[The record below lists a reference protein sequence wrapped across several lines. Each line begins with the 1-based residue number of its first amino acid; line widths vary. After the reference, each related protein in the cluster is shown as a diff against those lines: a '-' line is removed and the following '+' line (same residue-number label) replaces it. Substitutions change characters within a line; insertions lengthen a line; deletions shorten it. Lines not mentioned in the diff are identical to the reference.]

1 MKKRDLVTT
10 LTSGRHSD
18 RFMLAILMTVGCLL
32 CCTPA
37 KAQDDEKLL
46 MSITTLTDTLRFSV
60 AADEI
65 PGTLRVDYGNGNVKT
80 FDIPVGV
87 KTEIE
92 GIATS
97 PETERVVKVYGN
109 ENMINSFYCTYY
121 GLTALDLSGC
131 PKLTDITC
139 DHNELTSLDISRNPE
154 LVWLNANDN
163 SISNITFPTTSKIQ
177 TLWLNGNPIN
187 SINVSGMP
195 ELLDLRLIECG
206 ELRNLN
212 VSSNPK
218 LTRLEAPGT
227 GIYSIDV
234 SNNPELLILDVTM
247 SNIYKIDVT
256 KNTKLAQLG
265 VGHLPNSNYK
275 LSSLDVSNNPALFY
289 LNASG
294 NRLTEI
300 DLSHNPELQALNIWE
315 NQLTSI
321 DLTNNPKIKQIM
333 IRDNYLNFNTL
344 PINENL
350 TYYIYNPQKPVQVA
364 HEYAA
369 GSQLDL
375 SKEIYNPDYKIGLS
389 LFLTSSH
396 IYQDPGTPLEEG
408 VDYEFENGIVKFLKI
423 QNDSVYCAVEHEKF
437 PDMVLK
443 TTRFMVRNPQDIGKS
458 SLAFEF
464 TPDKEPASQLLI
476 RMVAYNPDSKVEV
489 DFGDGNRQEY
499 KIGTSSSDYILGNLK
514 GETVKVYT
522 FPGTNIKEL
531 NLQSGSISSIDLTRM
546 HGLQSLDLSDNKL
559 AEIDL
564 SKNFSLQTLKINR
577 NQLTSLELND
587 QNMLTTLD
595 CSENQ
600 LSNLTFGG
608 TVRGISSLNCSSNN
622 LEHLDVTSLYTLT
635 NLQARNN
642 HISEMRLFNNAE
654 LTTLYLDDNDLET
667 LDLTYNAKLNFL
679 SITGNYF
686 KFSTIPT
693 NTARYF
699 TYNRQKDILIPSIG
713 HTVNLSSEQA
723 VHDVSSDTD
732 VATVYVWKDASGK
745 KLYEGDEYTISN
757 GVTTFL
763 GPDYDD
769 LGEVYCEMTNQVYS
783 GLTLKTTC
791 IKPADLPSTVLA
803 ELDVRADAGTP
814 VSLNMAA
821 AKPTPVYVDF
831 GDGNMKECFLKTT
844 YRIFDAT
851 LGSEKKIKVYCYD
864 IADAPVTV
872 FSLMNLDLNSV
883 DISNLT
889 EVYCLNFCNTG
900 LKSLDISKNLKIQE
914 LLMADNR
921 FTEMD
926 LSEHTEIK
934 TLNVRNNRLTKMPSG
949 LGNHLSVLGID
960 GNKLSE
966 ADFSQLPNLRVLSA
980 SNNNFQTLDLTNNIN
995 IQQADLSNNAL
1006 KSVQL
1011 PENHQ
1016 LTVLHLSNNNFRFS
1030 TLPSIDG
1037 NLYFKYSPQ
1046 ADIEAT
1052 SNGNLVDLSAEYNV
1066 FGALT
1071 DYVWKDASGELKAG
1085 SDYKVE
1091 NGVTEFLTKPE
1102 GLVTCMMTN
1111 SLYPDLTL
1119 CTLPIN
1125 IDFSGIAE
1133 VNEDSDYSIRVSDNT
1148 IYIYHSTAAKAEIY
1162 NMEGQTVRNL
1172 GYFTGTSEVSG
1183 LTAGIY
1189 VIRHTIDTT
1198 TRTSKVIIK

>member
-1 MKKRDLVTT
+1 MKKRDLTT
-10 LTSGRHSD
+10 SPASGRLYV
-18 RFMLAILMTVGCLL
+18 RFMPAILATVGCLI
-32 CCTPA
+32 CSTTV
-37 KAQDDEKLL
+37 KAQDVEKPL

-65 PGTLRVDYGNGNVKT
+65 PGTLRVDYGNGNIKT

-92 GIATS
+92 GITTS
-97 PETERVVKVYGN
+97 QETERVVKVYGN
-109 ENMINSFYCTYY
+109 ENIINSFYCTYY

-139 DHNELTSLDISRNPE
+139 NHNELKSLDVSNNPE
-154 LVWLNANDN
+154 LLWLNANDN
-163 SISNITFPTTSKIQ
+163 KINNITFPTNSKIQ
-177 TLWLNGNPIN
+177 TLWLNGNPI
-187 SINVSGMP
+187 SYVNVSGMP
-195 ELLDLRLIECG
+195 ELLDLRLNNCG
-206 ELRNLN
+206 QLRSLN

-218 LTRLEAPGT
+218 LTRLEASST

-234 SNNPELLILDVTM
+234 SNNPELFILDVTL
-247 SNIYKIDVT
+247 SNIHKIDVT
-256 KNTKLAQLG
+256 KNTKLTQLG

-275 LSSLDVSNNPALFY
+275 LSSLDISNNPALLY

-300 DLSHNPELQALNIWE
+300 DLSNNPELQALNIWE
-315 NQLTSI
+315 NQLSSI
-321 DLTNNPKIKQIM
+321 DLSNNPKIREIL

-344 PINENL
+344 PINESL
-350 TYYIYNPQKPVQVA
+350 TYYIYNPQKPVQVEN
-364 HEYAA
+364 EYAA
-369 GSQLDL
+369 GDQLDL
-375 SKEIYNPDYKIGLS
+375 SKEVYNPKYKIGFS
-389 LFLTSSH
+389 MFLTSSQ

-408 VDYEFENGIVKFLKI
+408 IDYEFDKGIVKFLKA
-423 QNDSVYCAVEHEKF
+423 QNDSVYCAVDHEMF
-437 PDMVLK
+437 PDMVLQ
-443 TTRFMVRNPQDIGKS
+443 TTRFMVRNPEDIGKS

-464 TPDKEPASQLLI
+464 TPDKEPDSQLLI
-476 RMVAYNPDSKVEV
+476 RMAAYDPDSKVEV
-489 DFGDGNRQEY
+489 DFGDGNRQGY
-499 KIGTSSSDYILGNLK
+499 TVSTSSSGYILGNLK
-514 GETVKVYT
+514 GESVKVYT
-522 FPGTNIKEL
+522 FPGTQIREL
-531 NLQSGSISSIDLTRM
+531 NLSSGNISSVDLTRM

-559 AEIDL
+559 TEIDL
-564 SKNFSLQTLKINR
+564 SKNFSLQTLKINK
-577 NQLTSLELND
+577 NQLTSLELKD

-595 CSENQ
+595 CSENR

-608 TVRGISSLNCSSNN
+608 TVRGISSLNCNSNN
-622 LEHLDVTSLYTLT
+622 LGSLDVSSLYILT
-635 NLQARNN
+635 NLQARSN

-654 LTTLYLDDNDLET
+654 LTTLYLDDNDLEI
-667 LDLTYNAKLNFL
+667 LDLTCNTKLNFL
-679 SITGNYF
+679 SITDNYF
-686 KFSTIPT
+686 RFSTMPT

-699 TYNRQKDILIPSIG
+699 TYNRQKELLIPSIG
-713 HTVNLSSEQA
+713 HTVNLSSERS

-769 LGEVYCEMTNQVYS
+769 LGEVYCEMTNPVYS

-791 IKPADLPSTVLA
+791 IQPADLPSAVLA

-821 AKPTPVYVDF
+821 AKPTTVYVDF
-831 GDGNMKECFLKTT
+831 GDGDMKECFLKTT
-844 YRIFDAT
+844 YSIFDAT
-851 LGSEKKIKVYCYD
+851 LGSDKKIKVYCYD

-872 FSLMNLDLNSV
+872 FSLMNLDLNSA

-900 LKSLDISKNLKIQE
+900 LKNLDISNNLKIKE

-926 LSEHTEIK
+926 LSKHKEI
-934 TLNVRNNRLTKMPSG
+934 TYLNLRNNRLTEMPSG
-949 LGNHLSVLGID
+949 LGNNLSILGID

-995 IQQADLSNNAL
+995 MQQADLSNNAL
-1006 KSVQL
+1006 ERVQL

-1037 NLYFKYSPQ
+1037 NVYFKYSPQ

-1052 SNGNLVDLSAEYNV
+1052 SNGNFVDLSSEYDI
-1066 FGALT
+1066 FGTPT
-1071 DYVWKDASGELKAG
+1071 DYVWKDASGELEAG

-1091 NGVTEFLTKPE
+1091 NGVTEFLTQPE
-1102 GLVTCMMTN
+1102 GQVTCMMTN

-1133 VNEDSDYSIRVSDNT
+1133 VNGDSDYSIRVSDNK
-1148 IYIYHSTAAKAEIY
+1148 IFIYHSTAAKAEIY

-1172 GYFTGTSEVSG
+1172 GYFTGTTEVSG
-1183 LTAGIY
+1183 LAAGIY
-1189 VIRHTIDTT
+1189 LIRHTIDTI
-1198 TRTSKVIIK
+1198 TRISKVIIK